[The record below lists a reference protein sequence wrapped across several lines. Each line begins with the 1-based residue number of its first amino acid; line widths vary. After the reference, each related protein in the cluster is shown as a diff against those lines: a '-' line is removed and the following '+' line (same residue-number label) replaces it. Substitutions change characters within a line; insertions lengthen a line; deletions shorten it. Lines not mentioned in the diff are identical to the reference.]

1 MVKLY
6 EGGAYLVHGTHL
18 VPEKEA
24 EKVAALTGKKAD
36 KEEARKGTMAYS
48 IPVSYTHLQAR
59 DVADP
64 CYTGNF
70 DETWNDVVE
79 GCAGFLEFLKA
90 RGEV

>member
-36 KEEARKGTMAYS
+36 KEEAR
-48 IPVSYTHLQAR
+48 L
-59 DVADP
+59 
-64 CYTGNF
+64 
-70 DETWNDVVE
+70 
-79 GCAGFLEFLKA
+79 LEIWKT
-90 RGEV
+90 